1 VNEVGKR
8 LKFARVAK
16 GLSLRKFA
24 KRFRENFTLLARI
37 EKGTRFPPKE
47 RLQKFADALSLTLD
61 QLQALI
67 AVERRGLDPNQM
79 LPEITPVPV
88 KQVDIEAQAEAILDD
103 FKCRQGKGCAF
114 DGAISIE
121 EIANMVDLHI
131 EDVDLKKQG
140 IVGPRRGELCGCFY
154 PENFHG
160 KARVVLINSGKING
174 YKLSPAERRVTI
186 AHEVGHYFLHY
197 GKKES
202 KQLLFQFSK
211 QPIYCR
217 EAEIDSGE
225 FNLKE
230 YQANIFGACLLMPGS
245 QFKIEWV
252 NVAGDETKLAKR
264 FDVTEAFVCLRA
276 KTLNL

>member
-24 KRFRENFTLLARI
+24 KRFKEDFTLLARI

-61 QLQALI
+61 QLKALI

-79 LPEITPVPV
+79 LPEIAPVPV
-88 KQVDIEAQAEAILDD
+88 KQVDIEAQAEVILDD
-103 FKCRQGKGCAF
+103 FKRRQGKDYSF
-114 DGAISIE
+114 DGPISIE
-121 EIANMVDLHI
+121 GIANTVGLHI
-131 EDVDLKKQG
+131 EDIDLRKQE
-140 IVGPRRGELCGCFY
+140 IVGPRHGELCGCFY

-160 KARVVLINSGKING
+160 KARVVLVNSGKING
-174 YKLSPAERRVTI
+174 YKLSPAERRITI

-217 EAEIDSGE
+217 EAGIDSGE
-225 FNLKE
+225 HAYTNYRCYARIYAYSEYFEIGKTCAKAALKKIIGIE
-230 YQANIFGACLLMPGS
+230 DE
-245 QFKIEWV
+245 QFYKTAER
-252 NVAGDETKLAKR
+252 AR
-264 FDVTEAFVCLRA
+264 F
-276 KTLNL
+276 